1 MNEALA
7 KKEYPKALLIANKI
21 LEKFPNLELVLEIK
35 RYLELQ
41 VTADPEAK
49 DLGPPITAEEWE
61 AADHFDASRPDV
73 DPVTGEEYDDDEDEE
88 EDESDDDNDEEEEE
102 SPKKESA
109 PSPAPKPKP
118 KPKPKSTPKASPARP
133 RPLVEKKVK
142 IAKPVPNVKVSVK
155 NFPSTK

>member
-1 MNEALA
+1 M
-7 KKEYPKALLIANKI
+7 
-21 LEKFPNLELVLEIK
+21 LEIK

-41 VTADPEAK
+41 VAADPEAK

-73 DPVTGEEYDDDEDEE
+73 DPVTGEEYDDDEE
-88 EDESDDDNDEEEEE
+88 EDEGDDDDDDEEEEE
-102 SPKKESA
+102 KSEP

-118 KPKPKSTPKASPARP
+118 KPKPKARPTPKASPARP
-133 RPLVEKKVK
+133 RPLVEKVVK

-155 NFPSTK
+155 NFPSAK